1 MRPTLIVTVALLVFG
16 ACSGGETSPPP
27 LTPAQTAAPE
37 QPLATAAPATATQTA
52 TATAPA
58 GLDEPPAAI
67 ARAGSASVAMGLG
80 SYCWSSGS
88 VGRCA
93 DMVGP
98 ITGRAALQVGRGETV
113 TIGGQL
119 TQTEFI
125 VERARIRS
133 VEGEPAYEGED
144 WLAWTPAAHDWP
156 GEWSVLELD
165 AVDEGLRLTAE
176 LPAGRYLV
184 VLSLSFLPHG
194 SAGYGLILDV
204 Q

>member
-1 MRPTLIVTVALLVFG
+1 MRPALIVTAALLVFG
-16 ACSGGETSPPP
+16 ACSGGETSPPSP
-27 LTPAQTAAPE
+27 TPPQTATPE
-37 QPLATAAPATATQTA
+37 RPLATVAPATATQTA

-80 SYCWSSGS
+80 SYCWTSGS
-88 VGRCA
+88 VGRCV

-98 ITGRAALQVGRGETV
+98 ITGTTALRVDRGEAV
-113 TIGGQL
+113 TIGGEL
-119 TQTEFI
+119 AQTEFA
-125 VERARIRS
+125 VERARIRP

-144 WLAWTPAAHDWP
+144 WQAWTPAAQDWP
-156 GEWSVLELD
+156 SEWGVLELD
-165 AVDEGLRLTAE
+165 AVDEGLRFTAE
-176 LPAGRYLV
+176 LPAGQYLV
-184 VLSLSFLPHG
+184 TISLSFLPHG